1 MASLLLDTVTRHQAG
16 GYTCT
21 GDTGHQAV
29 TKQVTISLSF
39 KPTNLSFITQV
50 RVHVEHPPEIHVD
63 HSVVT
68 VARGQ
73 QREIRCTVHGY
84 PRPTVT
90 WMKVLFLFMLA
101 FLETK
106 CGCGLIFRVLKVHV
120 ES

>member
-1 MASLLLDTVTRHQAG
+1 MASLHLDTVTRHQAG
-16 GYTCT
+16 VYTCT

-29 TKQVTISLSF
+29 TKQVTTSLYSF
-39 KPTNLSFITQV
+39 HKPTTNLSSFQV

-90 WMKVLFLFMLA
+90 WMKVLFLF
-101 FLETK
+101 LETFF
-106 CGCGLIFRVLKVHV
+106 CLRQV
-120 ES
+120 